1 MTESSCRTHSSS
13 IANSDWQT
21 NRATAFNMQ
30 KHAIL
35 WHTKTW
41 SSFTLTPITYKCFLK
56 KSEGSTEI
64 SSVVKWQQNF
74 GLQFIPQNVFRNLD

>member
-21 NRATAFNMQ
+21 NRATAFNIQ
-30 KHAIL
+30 KHEIL

-41 SSFTLTPITYKCFLK
+41 SSFTLTPITYKFYF
-56 KSEGSTEI
+56 E
-64 SSVVKWQQNF
+64 NAF
-74 GLQFIPQNVFRNLD
+74 

>member
-30 KHAIL
+30 KHEIL

-41 SSFTLTPITYKCFLK
+41 SSFILK
-56 KSEGSTEI
+56 MLFKKVWGKYRDKFSCKMTTKFWFTIHSTEC
-64 SSVVKWQQNF
+64 V
-74 GLQFIPQNVFRNLD
+74 